1 MEQLF
6 FIPTELIQD
15 KMPKFRRYE
24 CYPAETT
31 SNTLGDKLDGESVV
45 FAEPENMLKFM
56 DDIQQVNLA
65 EGIESHNQSWATIK
79 QMLLDGQSQKF
90 REYQIFQIPR
100 ELVQNTF
107 GNFFGIYEKNC
118 ALNITHTHEKT
129 YSFVATEEEV
139 KKFINA
145 FEQEVAKIIEELTEE
160 TEKNKKLLSVI
171 KSQMIEETNAN

>member
-15 KMPKFRRYE
+15 KMPKIRRYE
-24 CYPAETT
+24 CYPAEIAG
-31 SNTLGDKLDGESVV
+31 NTLDDNLDGESVI
-45 FAEPENMLKFM
+45 FAEPEKMLKFM

-65 EGIESHNQSWATIK
+65 EEIESHNKSWAIIK
-79 QMLLDGQSQKF
+79 QTLLNGQPQKF

-100 ELVQNTF
+100 ELVKNTF
-107 GNFFGIYEKNC
+107 GNFFGIYERNC
-118 ALNITHTHEKT
+118 ALSITHTHEET

-145 FEQEVAKIIEELTEE
+145 FEQEVAKIVEELTEE